1 MCSVFLEFGTVKFHL
16 SIQDFYFLNRR
27 IVVQPLSSLLLSFT
41 FHWNLFSFFWFF
53 FSSGSG
59 QCALFFLNWVRMDFS
74 LYSRFLL
81 QQFPLS
87 GVFLGGF
94 FVLLGSFSSGS
105 GECALFFWNWV
116 SMDGFCF
123 LFTIA
128 TRMSFAFWV
137 WF

>member
-1 MCSVFLEFGTVKFHL
+1 
-16 SIQDFYFLNRR
+16 
-27 IVVQPLSSLLLSFT
+27 
-41 FHWNLFSFFWFF
+41 
-53 FSSGSG
+53 
-59 QCALFFLNWVRMDFS
+59 MDFS